1 MSSEE
6 NPGIGLKRLRSFPH
20 APAHRR
26 QTRKRR
32 VKKVAR
38 AGADTVE
45 TLSEQNANTRVRIA
59 FLFLFV
65 FMIVLSVG
73 AYFVSNLGKLQEGKA
88 AEESQAVLRGI
99 TDPKQIDEMLK
110 RHPSNKSLQMIA
122 MATGAEI
129 ETRAATEKL
138 SNEVAPPA
146 LSKDINLATASRG
159 DLEALRRDLKTA
171 EANATTLMPRHI
183 ALIRAERD
191 RIENYAVSL
200 HVEKDAVSR
209 FLDGVDQ
216 RHAKI
221 TAFAS
226 RMSLA
231 RADFYR
237 AYDKYVAVLVA
248 EFGAYKVVNGQFI
261 FPLQPTA
268 DRYNVAAN
276 AMTAAARR
284 VAELE
289 EEGNELM
296 QSQQE
301 GWEQFVNGK

>member
-1 MSSEE
+1 MRPSSPNKEKE
-6 NPGIGLKRLRSFPH
+6 SKEGCP
-20 APAHRR
+20 
-26 QTRKRR
+26 
-32 VKKVAR
+32 

-45 TLSEQNANTRVRIA
+45 TLSERNANTRVRIA

-99 TDPKQIDEMLK
+99 ADPKQIDEMLR
-110 RHPSNKSLQMIA
+110 RHPSNKSLQMIT
-122 MATGAEI
+122 MATRAAI

-138 SNEVAPPA
+138 SNEVEPPA
-146 LSKDINLATASRG
+146 LSKDINLGTASRG

-171 EANATTLMPRHI
+171 EANATALMPRHI

-191 RIENYAVSL
+191 KLENYALSL

-216 RHAKI
+216 RHAKT
-221 TAFAS
+221 TALAS

-231 RADFYR
+231 RAGFYR
-237 AYDKYVAVLVA
+237 AYEKYVAVLVG

-284 VAELE
+284 IAELE
-289 EEGNELM
+289 EEGKELM
-296 QSQQE
+296 RSQQE
-301 GWEQFVNGK
+301 GWEQSVNGK